1 MTVHPQP
8 EPAASHPFPEPAA
21 SDEGGPRQVEGPPQP
36 SRRTA
41 LVLGGARSGKSTWA
55 EAQFAGVAEVE
66 YVATSE
72 LTPDDAEWAHRVA
85 LHRDRRPATWRTT
98 ETLDL
103 VSVLDAA
110 DDTPVLIDCL
120 AVWFDRILNDAG
132 AWGDAPGWREEVSV
146 RVDDLVGAVAR
157 TQRTVL
163 LVSNEVGLGVVPA
176 TAAGRLYRDEL
187 GRLNMRL
194 AQSVDEV
201 WFCVAGIA
209 KRWQ

>member
-1 MTVHPQP
+1 M
-8 EPAASHPFPEPAA
+8 
-21 SDEGGPRQVEGPPQP
+21 
-36 SRRTA
+36 
-41 LVLGGARSGKSTWA
+41 LGGARSGKSTWA

-66 YVATSE
+66 YVATSA
-72 LTPDDAEWAHRVA
+72 LTPDDTEWAHRVA
-85 LHRDRRPATWRTT
+85 LHRERRPATWRTT

-110 DDTPVLIDCL
+110 DDAPVLIDCL

-146 RVDDLVGAVAR
+146 RVDDLVAAVAR

-176 TAAGRLYRDEL
+176 TPAGRLYRDEL